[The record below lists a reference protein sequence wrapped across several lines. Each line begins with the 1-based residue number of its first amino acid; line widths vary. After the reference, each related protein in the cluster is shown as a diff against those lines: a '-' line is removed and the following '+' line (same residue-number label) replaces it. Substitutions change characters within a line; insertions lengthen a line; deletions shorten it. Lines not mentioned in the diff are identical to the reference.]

1 MLSRRAGYGRV
12 AVVLGALGAQDRER
26 EREREGERERERET
40 TNISVRY
47 SSLERKG
54 AVTADTSS

>member
-26 EREREGERERERET
+26 ERERQTERERERDPAGLA
-40 TNISVRY
+40 VCVP
-47 SSLERKG
+47 LERGTPAKKIKG
-54 AVTADTSS
+54 S